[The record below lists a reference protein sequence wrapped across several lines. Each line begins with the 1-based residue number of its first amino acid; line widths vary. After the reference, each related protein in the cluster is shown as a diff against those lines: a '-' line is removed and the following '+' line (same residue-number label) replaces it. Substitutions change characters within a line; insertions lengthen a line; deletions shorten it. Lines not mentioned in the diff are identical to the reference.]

1 MTAMTPM
8 TPMTRMIPVTAV
20 TLSRR
25 IAIATLVSTA
35 VLAAAPALAQTAAF
49 PNKPIRIIVPYPAGG
64 ATDVAARLL
73 APRLQE
79 ELKQNVVVENKP
91 GASGNLGMATLLQ
104 SPADGHTLAMSLT
117 GMLSINPTTY
127 SKAGF
132 TAADV
137 LPVARIMLAPLVLV
151 VPADSPWRSMQDLV
165 AAGKAA
171 GKGALPYGSTG
182 AGGISHVASE
192 LVNANANGNFSHVP
206 YRGGAPLALA
216 LMASEVRWGLLGT
229 ADARAQ
235 IQGGKLRA
243 LGQLRATRSEL
254 WPDLPTLT
262 EQGIRGGVDFDMW
275 FGLVVPAKTPTAAV
289 KLLNEKVAQ
298 IVAEPDFRKR
308 LNEIGGVAPTT
319 GNTTE
324 AFAEVIQRELA
335 ILPKTALDLGLK
347 LD

>member
-1 MTAMTPM
+1 MTP
-8 TPMTRMIPVTAV
+8 TRRLALTVLA
-20 TLSRR
+20 S
-25 IAIATLVSTA
+25 SA
-35 VLAAAPALAQTAAF
+35 VLAAAPTWAQSSAF
-49 PNKPIRIIVPYPAGG
+49 PSKPIRIIVPYPAGG

-73 APRLQE
+73 APRLQD
-79 ELKQNVVVENKP
+79 ELKQTVVVENKP
-91 GASGNLGMATLLQ
+91 GASGNLGIVSMLQ
-104 SPADGHTLAMSLT
+104 SPPDGHTLTMSLT

-127 SKAGF
+127 RQAGF

-137 LPVARIMLAPLVLV
+137 VPVARVMLAPLVLV
-151 VPADSPWRSMQDLV
+151 VPANSPWKTAQDMA

-171 GKGALPYGSTG
+171 GKGGLPYGSTG

-192 LVNANANGNFSHVP
+192 LVNAAADGNFSHVP

-216 LMASEVRWGLLGT
+216 LMSGEVRWGLLGT

-254 WPDLPTLT
+254 WPDVPTLT

-275 FGLVVPAKTPTAAV
+275 FGLVAPAKTPMAAV
-289 KLLNEKVAQ
+289 KLLNEKVAL
-298 IVAEPDFRKR
+298 IVAEPEFRKK
-308 LNEIGGVAPTT
+308 LNELGGVSPVT

-324 AFAEVIQRELA
+324 AFAEVLQRELA
-335 ILPKTALDLGLK
+335 VLPKTALDLGLK